1 MQTSEF
7 IDLISNYISFG
18 LNPKFLCFYGDK
30 GCGKTSIITRA
41 AQKAGLEIAH
51 FDVQSGSCTPPIQ
64 RSIFG
69 LNTCAIVHVH
79 GQPRFDYRSYV
90 QKVVQQ
96 LVQTNYACIVIE
108 CISEPAVEFGFGV
121 EETVDFYGKFKVF
134 NVMQVVIFDY
144 EDILQSSAV
153 NV

>member
-41 AQKAGLEIAH
+41 AQKASLEIAH
-51 FDVQSGSCTPPIQ
+51 FDVQSGSCTPAIQ

-79 GQPRFDYRSYV
+79 GQPGSDYRSDV
-90 QKVVQQ
+90 QRVVQQ
-96 LVQTNYACIVIE
+96 LMLTNYACIAIV

-121 EETVDFYGKFKVF
+121 KESVDFYGKFKVF

-144 EDILQSSAV
+144 KDILQNSTV
-153 NV
+153 

>member
-7 IDLISNYISFG
+7 IELISNYISFG
-18 LNPKFLCFYGDK
+18 CNPKFLCFYGDK

-41 AQKAGLEIAH
+41 AQKASLEIEH
-51 FDVQSGSCTPPIQ
+51 FNVQSGSCTPAIQ
-64 RSIFG
+64 SSIFG

-96 LVQTNYACIVIE
+96 LVVNNYACIVIE
-108 CISEPAVEFGFGV
+108 CISEPAVEFGFSM

-144 EDILQSSAV
+144 ADILKYSNV